1 MDDCVF
7 CKISKGELVAN
18 KIYEDEFSFA
28 FLDKHPINPGHIL
41 VIPKVHEPDFYKLDE
56 LNYQALM
63 STVKKLA
70 ALVNEKIKPKK
81 VGIIAAGW
89 DVPHAHI
96 HVVPMQ
102 DYHDITSKSLLEGK
116 RSNPSSEEL
125 TETLNLLMR

>member
-1 MDDCVF
+1 MDDCIF
-7 CKISKGELVAN
+7 CKISKGELATY

-70 ALVNEKIKPKK
+70 ALVNEKIKPIK

-116 RSNPSSEEL
+116 RSNPSNEEL